1 MPTMPRVPEIK
12 IVNFD
17 SEDREDVSTEARA
30 VDEEIPNVSSSLEST
45 AAAMAG
51 MSFTLQSGVRR
62 ATVQWPTADISL
74 RDLRAEAVKF
84 INTHYPEH
92 QLGED
97 FSDRL
102 LIYRHDQRS
111 VNILELIVSSAE
123 ITDGSLLEAVVSPCP
138 NQERLVVHPHSLFQT
153 NLFPTVSSTGTTGLS
168 DSGADCQSSYSRSVV
183 TTPSGVSAQQSILA
197 APEIFVEQ
205 TDDGDP
211 IGGNHLQQPRKDR
224 SSSWSGRPLWME
236 IAEASRVKI
245 PHTFQVHTYKRPTVC
260 QHCKKLLRGLIRQG
274 IQCRECKFNCHKKCE
289 RYVAKDC
296 PGNVESVLPGHVLG
310 TSDERSTDDETVGS
324 FRTMT
329 SFSSCDVDEED
340 EDEERDS
347 LAALDH
353 SARDADLPTSPQR
366 THKRTQA
373 TPSAPLHATEN
384 TDRRSVSPPNG
395 DEEEVEPTNIPL
407 QRIVMSKKQ
416 TKRQSN
422 KAIREGWLTHY
433 TDRSSMRKKH
443 YWRLDTKSIVLYKDE
458 TSSGYY
464 KATELPLSEILDVKA
479 VAHQDLKKQ
488 LTHFMEIKT
497 QGATY
502 FIAGAST
509 ENQTQNE
516 KTTTDNAANWAQAIK
531 QALMPVTP
539 QSSTPVGERTIEMVQ
554 LNVPPTDEIGQ
565 LGQKIQSEQEFSQIY
580 QIFAEDIL
588 GSGQFGVVYGG
599 GSFLLIAPEV
609 LRSKGFNRLLDMWS
623 VGVIVYVSLSG
634 TFPFN
639 EDEDLE
645 SQIKNADFMYPKDPW
660 GEVSADAIDFIN
672 NLLQVKMAKRLSVAK
687 ALCHTWLQGYELW
700 SDLRTLERDVGERFV
715 THESDDA
722 RWQEYERANGITP
735 VYTTAAAAP
744 PTSS

>member
-17 SEDREDVSTEARA
+17 SDDREDVSTEARA
-30 VDEEIPNVSSSLEST
+30 VDEEIPNVSSPIESPA

-62 ATVQWPTADISL
+62 ATIQWPTPDISL

-111 VNILELIVSSAE
+111 VNILELIVSSEE
-123 ITDGSLLEAVVSPCP
+123 IVEGSLLEAVVSPCP
-138 NQERLVVHPHSLFQT
+138 NQERLVVHPHSLFVHSYRSPTFCDFCGELLFGLIKQGLKCQGCRLSFHKRCASKIPNNCNGGRQRRPSAIPLSPRSSIGLHAQT

-464 KATELPLSEILDVKA
+464 KELPLSEILDVKA

-502 FIAGAST
+502 FIAGAPT

-599 GSFLLIAPEV
+599 VHRKTGKQVAVKLIDKLKFP
-609 LRSKGFNRLLDMWS
+609 SNR
-623 VGVIVYVSLSG
+623 
-634 TFPFN
+634 
-639 EDEDLE
+639 E
-645 SQIKNADFMYPKDPW
+645 A
-660 GEVSADAIDFIN
+660 A
-672 NLLQVKMAKRLSVAK
+672 
-687 ALCHTWLQGYELW
+687 
-700 SDLRTLERDVGERFV
+700 LRTEVVILGLCPNHR
-715 THESDDA
+715 
-722 RWQEYERANGITP
+722 RALVPPLRGRNSRLFGSGS
-735 VYTTAAAAP
+735 AP
-744 PTSS
+744 L